1 MVLLIAVTSKIA
13 VFYRNSFS
21 PLGGGFVT
29 FAKSNA
35 KALLTGTP
43 IKNATC
49 KQVLRSPKAL
59 RGVSVCRWH
68 TRLRTDRASRRDQR
82 AAFEKAL
89 SAHSPKLYPVSK
101 CDDGDNVFHSVLL
114 SKTLTPLTPFVTPS
128 ARFLSKVKPFFRRV
142 CGCSDNGYRNH
153 ETACLR

>member
-1 MVLLIAVTSKIA
+1 MYAYTSFLSVLVPDTAHISK
-13 VFYRNSFS
+13 FPRE
-21 PLGGGFVT
+21 GFVT
-29 FAKSNA
+29 FVKSNA

-114 SKTLTPLTPFVTPS
+114 SKTLTPLTPFVTPVS
-128 ARFLSKVKPFFRRV
+128 YTHLTLPTTSRV
-142 CGCSDNGYRNH
+142 
-153 ETACLR
+153 

>member
-1 MVLLIAVTSKIA
+1 MCIRDREYLINHVMESQSADQVKRLVVLENEGQDVYKRQ
-13 VFYRNSFS
+13 V
-21 PLGGGFVT
+21 
-29 FAKSNA
+29 KSNA

-114 SKTLTPLTPFVTPS
+114 SKTFEVL
-128 ARFLSKVKPFFRRV
+128 
-142 CGCSDNGYRNH
+142 
-153 ETACLR
+153 